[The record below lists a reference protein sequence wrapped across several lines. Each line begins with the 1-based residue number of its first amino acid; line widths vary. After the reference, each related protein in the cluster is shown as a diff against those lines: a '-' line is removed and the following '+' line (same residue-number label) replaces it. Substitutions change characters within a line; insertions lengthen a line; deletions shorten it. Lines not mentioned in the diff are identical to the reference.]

1 MIMRNSLLRTFA
13 SLTTL
18 CLVLAIASTT
28 SFGQFGQD
36 RYRGYGRASIDRTIR
51 QAENRSDQFVMVF
64 DRALDNSR
72 LEGSTREDQ
81 LNERAQALE
90 SQLNVV
96 RQTFN
101 STQNHAEIRWQIGHA
116 LNLARAINNVMQNRR
131 LDFRAE
137 RQWMLLRSALNQMAR
152 VYNFPQLS

>member
-18 CLVLAIASTT
+18 CLVLAIAST
-28 SFGQFGQD
+28 SFGQFGEY
-36 RYRGYGRASIDRTIR
+36 RYRGHGRASIDRLIR

-72 LEGSTREDQ
+72 LEGSIREDR

-101 STQNHAEIRWQIGHA
+101 STQNQAEIRWQIGQA
-116 LNLARAINNVMQNRR
+116 LNLARPINNVMQNRR
-131 LDFRAE
+131 LDLRAE
-137 RQWMLLRSALNQMAR
+137 RQWMLLRSALDQLAR
-152 VYNFPQLS
+152 VYNFPQLR